1 MPVAGFDPSLTHFGW
16 VILDEKKKGKN
27 ALIDYGTFKT
37 EPADGLLIQRL
48 LMQRERIRKF
58 LSENDIKLVCMEAPF
73 WQNFSTEILFAMN
86 QFLHEVFLDLG
97 SYVVYIQPS
106 SLKKYAIPDM
116 NPNEVTKHHMVH
128 KAKDELDKHGSKFS
142 EHLADAYFVGTAG
155 MWFYRWFFL
164 KELTDDQLPEY
175 LRELFCGKHT
185 YKRGIKKGLTEYKGI
200 IYRENDQF
208 FDYSKQDLKLK
219 DIIEG
224 VYNG

>member
-16 VILDEKKKGKN
+16 VILDENKKGKK
-27 ALIDYGTFKT
+27 ALLDYGTFRT

-48 LMQRERIRKF
+48 LMQKERVRKF
-58 LSENDIKLVCMEAPF
+58 LTENDIRLISMEAPF

-86 QFLHEVFLDLG
+86 QFLHEVFLDLS

-128 KAKDELDKHGSKFS
+128 QAKTELDKHGSKFS

-155 MWFYRWFFL
+155 WWFYRWFFL
-164 KELTDDQLPEY
+164 KVIKEEDLPDY

-208 FDYSKQDLKLK
+208 FDYSKQSRKLK
-219 DIIEG
+219 DITEEIQ
-224 VYNG
+224 NG